1 MQAARSEASG
11 DRALESVNALV
22 RFHRIQA
29 SPGLD
34 QAAEWLASRL
44 SAIGLSPEIERVP
57 GDGRTRFLGHLMP
70 QGWECTH
77 AIATLHGA
85 GGPTALCDTATTPLS
100 LVQRSAH
107 ARGRWPLV
115 WVEGGTEERD
125 YANVEVRGC
134 VILTDGDVH
143 RVHQLGVLERGAQ
156 GLLSFGRRL
165 APPVRTAED
174 ELDAINYTSFWW
186 GEHDPRGW
194 GFVVS
199 TRVGRELRACLAAGE
214 RFELEAEIE
223 ARAFDTTIPLVSAL
237 LPGDGSRSDE
247 ILVLS
252 HLCHPQP
259 SANDNASGVAA
270 NLETAHTLKALR
282 DAGRLSTGPRGIRF
296 LWMPEFTGTYA
307 WLQRRIE
314 GRGATGVAA
323 ALNLDMVGEDQE
335 QCGSTLL
342 IERPP
347 HFMGSFAETLLARV
361 REAAPDWV
369 ESYSGPGHFSMTRM
383 AEVPFSG
390 GSDHVVLMDPAIG
403 TPCPMLIQWPD
414 RYYHSSH
421 DTPDR
426 CSAASLALAVRC
438 AVTWAGF
445 LAGARERE
453 LEWLIEA
460 VAREARVRLLEAAA
474 DRRAIERMRG
484 DAALASISRLAGE
497 GAASDGAVAA
507 ARRAFGEFAARE
519 TAGVPHAGGASSPA
533 APQADGARVP
543 RRLLQAPL
551 HYQRRLIA
559 GYDELPLR
567 IREAWR
573 LLESAPDSLAT
584 AFDVAWYACDGVRD
598 LEEIAA
604 RVRDETGA
612 DARPQI
618 MEFFEWTT
626 RLGLSEW
633 V

>member
-1 MQAARSEASG
+1 
-11 DRALESVNALV
+11 L
-22 RFHRIQA
+22 
-29 SPGLD
+29 
-34 QAAEWLASRL
+34 
-44 SAIGLSPEIERVP
+44 
-57 GDGRTRFLGHLMP
+57 
-70 QGWECTH
+70 
-77 AIATLHGA
+77 
-85 GGPTALCDTATTPLS
+85 
-100 LVQRSAH
+100 
-107 ARGRWPLV
+107 
-115 WVEGGTEERD
+115 
-125 YANVEVRGC
+125 
-134 VILTDGDVH
+134 
-143 RVHQLGVLERGAQ
+143 
-156 GLLSFGRRL
+156 
-165 APPVRTAED
+165 
-174 ELDAINYTSFWW
+174 
-186 GEHDPRGW
+186 
-194 GFVVS
+194 
-199 TRVGRELRACLAAGE
+199 
-214 RFELEAEIE
+214 
-223 ARAFDTTIPLVSAL
+223 
-237 LPGDGSRSDE
+237 
-247 ILVLS
+247 
-252 HLCHPQP
+252 
-259 SANDNASGVAA
+259 
-270 NLETAHTLKALR
+270 
-282 DAGRLSTGPRGIRF
+282 
-296 LWMPEFTGTYA
+296 TGTYA

-314 GRGATGVAA
+314 GRGSAGVGA

-426 CSAASLALAVRC
+426 CSPASLALAVRC
-438 AVTWAGF
+438 AATWAGF

-453 LEWLIEA
+453 LEWLIDA
-460 VAREARVRLLEAAA
+460 VAREARVRLLVAAEG
-474 DRRAIERMRG
+474 RRAIECMRG
-484 DAALASISRLAGE
+484 DAALASISKIAGE
-497 GAASDGAVAA
+497 GGGSDRAVAA
-507 ARRAFGEFAARE
+507 ARRSFGEFAERE
-519 TAGVPHAGGASSPA
+519 IGGLSREASVRAGAASSPA
-533 APQADGARVP
+533 APQAEGARVP
-543 RRLLQAPL
+543 RRLLRAPL

-559 GYDELPLR
+559 GYDELPVR

>member
-1 MQAARSEASG
+1 VRSEASG
-11 DRALESVNALV
+11 DLALESVRALV

-34 QAAEWLASRL
+34 QAAEWLATRL
-44 SAIGLSPEIERVP
+44 STIGLRPEIDRVP
-57 GDGRTRFLGHLMP
+57 GDGRTRFLGQLMP
-70 QGWECTH
+70 QGWECDRAT
-77 AIATLHGA
+77 AILHGA
-85 GGPTALCDTATTPLS
+85 GGPTPLCDVEAAPLS
-100 LVQRSAH
+100 VIQRSAH
-107 ARGRWPLV
+107 TRGRWPLV
-115 WVEGGTEERD
+115 WVEGGSEERD
-125 YANVEVRGC
+125 YANVEVRGR
-134 VILTDGDVH
+134 VILTEGDVH

-156 GLLSFGRRL
+156 GLLAFGRRL

-199 TRVGRELRACLAAGE
+199 TRVGRELRASLAAGE
-214 RFELEAEIE
+214 SLELEAEIE
-223 ARAFDTTIPLVSAL
+223 SRAFDTSIPLVSAV
-237 LPGDGSRSDE
+237 LPGDGTRSDE

-270 NLETAHTLKALR
+270 NLETARTLKTLR
-282 DAGRLSTGPRGIRF
+282 DSGALPAGPRGIRF

-307 WLQRRIE
+307 WLDRRFQTK
-314 GRGATGVAA
+314 GSAGVSA

-347 HFMGSFAETLLARV
+347 HFMGSFAETLLARI
-361 REAAPDWV
+361 RDAAPDWV
-369 ESYSGPGHFSMTRM
+369 ESFSGPGHFSMMRM
-383 AEVPFSG
+383 AQVPYSG

-403 TPCPMLIQWPD
+403 APSPMLIQWPD

-426 CSAASLALAVRC
+426 CSPASLALAARC
-438 AVTWAGF
+438 AATWAGF
-445 LAGARERE
+445 LAGAREPE
-453 LEWLIEA
+453 LEWLLEA
-460 VAREARVRLLEAAA
+460 VAREARVRLIEAGKERHAV
-474 DRRAIERMRG
+474 ERMRG
-484 DAALASISRLAGE
+484 DAALASVARFAGDD
-497 GAASDGAVAA
+497 ARTSDAVTA
-507 ARRAFGEFAARE
+507 ARRAFSEFAERE
-519 TAGVPHAGGASSPA
+519 G
-533 APQADGARVP
+533 DGSTDGRRNRQPGRTP
-543 RRLLQAPL
+543 RRRLGAPL

-559 GYDELPLR
+559 GYDQLPLR

-573 LLESAPDSLAT
+573 LLENDPGSLAT
-584 AFDVAWYACDGVRD
+584 AFDVAWFACDGIRD
-598 LEEIAA
+598 VEEIAL

-618 MEFFEWTT
+618 EEFFEWTAQ
-626 RLGLSEW
+626 LGLSEW

>member
-1 MQAARSEASG
+1 MFYDLMKAVRSEASG
-11 DRALESVNALV
+11 DLALESVRALV
-22 RFHRIQA
+22 LFHRIQA

-34 QAAEWLASRL
+34 QAAEWLATHL
-44 SAIGLSPEIERVP
+44 SAIGLRPEIERVP

-77 AIATLHGA
+77 ATASLHGA
-85 GGPTALCDTATTPLS
+85 GGQTALCDAALVPLS
-100 LVQRSAH
+100 VVQRSAH
-107 ARGRWPLV
+107 TRGRWPLV
-115 WVEGGTEERD
+115 WVEGGSEERD
-125 YANVEVRGC
+125 YANVEVRGR
-134 VILTDGDVH
+134 VILTEGDVH

-156 GLLSFGRRL
+156 GLLAFGRRL

-186 GEHDPRGW
+186 GEHEPRGW

-199 TRVGRELRACLAAGE
+199 PRVGRELRASLAAGE
-214 RFELEAEIE
+214 ALELEAEIE
-223 ARAFDTTIPLVSAL
+223 SRAFDTTIPLVSAL
-237 LPGDGSRSDE
+237 LPGDGTLGDE

-270 NLETAHTLKALR
+270 NLETARTLKALR
-282 DAGRLSTGPRGIRF
+282 DSGAFPAGPRGIRF

-307 WLQRRIE
+307 WLDRRIQAK
-314 GRGATGVAA
+314 GSAGVSA

-347 HFMGSFAETLLARV
+347 HFMGSFAETLLARI
-361 REAAPDWV
+361 RETAPDWV
-369 ESYSGPGHFSMTRM
+369 ESFSGPGHFSMMRM
-383 AEVPFSG
+383 AQVPYSG
-390 GSDHVVLMDPAIG
+390 GSDHVVLMDPGIG
-403 TPCPMLIQWPD
+403 APSPMLIQWPD

-426 CSAASLALAVRC
+426 CSPASLALAARC
-438 AVTWAGF
+438 AATWAGF

-453 LEWLIEA
+453 LEWLLDA
-460 VAREARVRLLEAAA
+460 VAREARVRLLEAGT
-474 DRRAIERMRG
+474 ERHAVERIRG
-484 DAALASISRLAGE
+484 DAALASVARFAGE
-497 GAASDGAVAA
+497 STQTVNAVSA
-507 ARRAFGEFAARE
+507 ARRAFAEFAERE
-519 TAGVPHAGGASSPA
+519 VGGLES
-533 APQADGARVP
+533 GRRGGRVP
-543 RRLLQAPL
+543 RRLLKAPL

-559 GYDELPLR
+559 GYDQLPLR
-567 IREAWR
+567 VREAWR
-573 LLESAPDSLAT
+573 LLESDPGSLAT

-598 LEEIAA
+598 LEEIAS

-618 MEFFEWTT
+618 EEFFEWTAQ
-626 RLGLSEW
+626 LGLSEW